1 MQFPKQ
7 EYWGGLP
14 FPSPGALPD
23 PGIELA
29 SPALAGRFFTT
40 EPPGKVKVAQ
50 LCPTLCDPMDYNPWN
65 SPGQNAGVGSSFLL
79 QGIFPTRGSSQGL
92 QHCRWILYQLSHLGS
107 PRKWSFYFIFL
118 ARHPAC
124 RIWVPLTRGQTQAPL
139 QWKCQILTTGP
150 PGNSPE
156 NGYFRR

>member
-50 LCPTLCDPMDYNPWN
+50 LCPTFCDPMDYNPWN
-65 SPGQNAGVGSSFLL
+65 SRGQNAGVGSSFLL

-107 PRKWSFYFIFL
+107 PRKWLFYFIFL
-118 ARHPAC
+118 A
-124 RIWVPLTRGQTQAPL
+124 T
-139 QWKCQILTTGP
+139 P
-150 PGNSPE
+150 PGLQDLSSTDQGSNPAPPAVKVPNSNHWATREFPWKWL
-156 NGYFRR
+156 F